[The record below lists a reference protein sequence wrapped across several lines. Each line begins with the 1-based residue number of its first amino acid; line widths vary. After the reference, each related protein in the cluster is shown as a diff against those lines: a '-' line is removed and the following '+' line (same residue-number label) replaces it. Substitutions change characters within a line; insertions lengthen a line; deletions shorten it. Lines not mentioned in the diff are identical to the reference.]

1 MKKSITLCLL
11 GATLMLGGCARQYPV
26 FNQMPTNAY
35 IPQAEKAKR
44 VEAPVQAQEVAVVVN
59 ETPSQVTVQQAE
71 APSVSE
77 NLQVS
82 AVLEK
87 NTPKQIDQQL
97 DKALASAAGQKLMA
111 NPAMAERIQKVRTM
125 LAQPEVQNMQPN
137 QAEISKAQKL
147 ADKTIKKHMSPSAAK
162 ALNRNLTL
170 GLVLI
175 GAAVILALI
184 PGLGLVSTIVGVIG
198 LVFLILGLINMA

>member
-1 MKKSITLCLL
+1 MKKSITVCLL

-35 IPQAEKAKR
+35 IPQAEKAKPA
-44 VEAPVQAQEVAVVVN
+44 EAPIQAQEVAVFN
-59 ETPSQVTVQQAE
+59 EAPSQVTVQQTE

-87 NTPKQIDQQL
+87 NTPKQIDKQL

-170 GLVLI
+170 GLILI

>member
-1 MKKSITLCLL
+1 
-11 GATLMLGGCARQYPV
+11 MLGGCARQYPV

-44 VEAPVQAQEVAVVVN
+44 VEAPVQAQEVAVVN
-59 ETPSQVTVQQAE
+59 ETPSQVTAQQVE

-82 AVLEK
+82 AVLAK
-87 NTPKQIDQQL
+87 NTPKQIDEQL

-147 ADKTIKKHMSPSAAK
+147 ADKTIKKHMAPSASK